1 MTITLNPQQEAPMNL
16 KPLPTHLPP
25 SSIFHSPLSIII
37 TFCLFLLL
45 SPTPSALAA
54 KNVALVIGNSSYD
67 TSPLKNPA
75 NDATD
80 MAALLKAAGFDV
92 ILKTDADKRAMLESI
107 ETFGRKLPRA
117 EIGMLYFAGHGMQIR
132 DRNYLIPV
140 KARVASETDVELE
153 SVDVYR
159 ILGRMEAAA
168 NPVNIIILDAC
179 RDNPFERSFRTAE
192 KGLAKIDAPAGS
204 IIVFATAPGG
214 VAADGRGRNGIFT
227 SHLLK
232 TLARPDIS
240 LTRALME
247 TRRNVAAETSRQQIP
262 WESSSLMQDVFLLA
276 GGAPG
281 DQNLRPVPPQS
292 GVPSQPSDPRAPDK
306 ARLYVVTDPGGG
318 QVRIMNIVDKYFD
331 GIELDPGR
339 YKLEGS
345 LEGYRTRA
353 RWITIDQPGVVDVT
367 LTLTPEP
374 AAPAV
379 AAPSVTAPAQTAP
392 RTEPKPAPAK
402 APASRVSSPRA
413 GDVWKEPVT
422 GMEFVWVPKGCY
434 QMGCGSWTSSCD
446 DDEKP
451 VHEVCLDGF
460 WIGKYEVTQGQWKK
474 IMGSN
479 PSYYKSGDDFPVE
492 KVSWNDAKEF
502 ISRLS
507 RQSGNRFA
515 LPTEAQWEYAA
526 RSGGKNEKYAG
537 GSNVD
542 SVAWYDGNSGGKT
555 HRVGTKAPNGLGI
568 YDMSG
573 NVWEWCEDVYDSN
586 AYSKHARNNP
596 VVTSGGTARVLRGG
610 SWYINPGHV
619 RAANRLRN
627 TPDRRNFDLG
637 FRLALPQVRQE

>member
-1 MTITLNPQQEAPMNL
+1 MNL

-25 SSIFHSPLSIII
+25 SSIIHSQSSIFHSPLSIII

-80 MAALLKAAGFDV
+80 MAVLLKAAGFDV
-92 ILKTDADKRAMLESI
+92 ILQTDADKRAMLESI
-107 ETFGRKLPRA
+107 EAFGRKLPRA
-117 EIGMLYFAGHGMQIR
+117 EIGMVYFAGHGMQIR
-132 DRNYLIPV
+132 GRNYLIPV

-204 IIVFATAPGG
+204 IIVFATSPGG
-214 VAADGRGRNGIFT
+214 VAADGQGRNGIFT

-240 LTRALME
+240 LTQALME

-292 GVPSQPSDPRAPDK
+292 
-306 ARLYVVTDPGGG
+306 
-318 QVRIMNIVDKYFD
+318 
-331 GIELDPGR
+331 
-339 YKLEGS
+339 
-345 LEGYRTRA
+345 
-353 RWITIDQPGVVDVT
+353 
-367 LTLTPEP
+367 
-374 AAPAV
+374 
-379 AAPSVTAPAQTAP
+379 
-392 RTEPKPAPAK
+392 APAK
-402 APASRVSSPRA
+402 TPASQVSSPRA

-434 QMGCGSWTSSCD
+434 QMGCGSWTSECY

-479 PSYYKSGDDFPVE
+479 PSSFKSGDDFPVE
-492 KVSWNDAKEF
+492 QVSWNDAKTYIEKL
-502 ISRLS
+502 R
-507 RQSGNRFA
+507 RQSGKRFA

-537 GSNVD
+537 GSNLD
-542 SVAWYDGNSGGKT
+542 SVAWHRGNSGSKT

-586 AYSKHARNNP
+586 AYSKHTRNNP
-596 VVTSGGTARVLRGG
+596 VVTSGGTARVFRGG
-610 SWYINPGHV
+610 GWSLNPAHV
-619 RAANRLRN
+619 RAAIRFCYA
-627 TPDRRNFDLG
+627 PGDRSSLLG